1 MGLWF
6 GAIDTSRLLC
16 YLSISSTWRLYFS
29 SPVIQ
34 CSTFRTKNSFL
45 EMRDTTRRL
54 HVLKLLL
61 YFVLI
66 SFFWLPLTTQSL
78 AAVGDVNYISDV
90 LNVPLR
96 SGPSTAHRIIHR
108 GIPSGTQL
116 TILATDEEAG
126 FTQVRTAGGMVGWVT
141 SQYLVGKP
149 IARDRLAVAEKRLK
163 NLKAEI
169 NKEREAHASIQSS
182 YKETEANNR
191 TLNSQLQALT
201 KELAELK
208 RIAADPITEHTRNV
222 ELTQQN
228 TRLVGQ
234 VDELSTKAR
243 QLEENVQLQWLL
255 YGGALVL
262 IGLILGVVLK
272 ARPRQT
278 SYSRYSK

>member
-1 MGLWF
+1 
-6 GAIDTSRLLC
+6 
-16 YLSISSTWRLYFS
+16 
-29 SPVIQ
+29 
-34 CSTFRTKNSFL
+34 
-45 EMRDTTRRL
+45 MRDTTRRL
-54 HVLKLLL
+54 HALKLL
-61 YFVLI
+61 I
-66 SFFWLPLTTQSL
+66 SLALLTFSWLAITTQPL

-96 SGPSTAHRIIHR
+96 SGPSTAHRIVHR
-108 GIPSGTQL
+108 GLPSGTQL
-116 TILATDEEAG
+116 TILATNEEAG
-126 FTQVRTAGGMVGWVT
+126 FTQIRTAGGMEGWVT
-141 SQYLVGKP
+141 SQYLVGTP
-149 IARDRLAVAEKRLK
+149 IARDRLAAAEKRLK
-163 NLKAEI
+163 NLKADI
-169 NKEREAHASIQSS
+169 DKERKARASIQAKH
-182 YKETEANNR
+182 KETEDTNK
-191 TLNSQLQALT
+191 TLNSQLQALS

-208 RIAADPITEHTRNV
+208 LVSADPIKEHARNV

-278 SYSRYSK
+278 SYSRIR